1 MPVEA
6 GNISISTDNIF
17 PIIKKWLYSEKDIF
31 LRELVSNAND
41 AIVKLQKLANVGEAE
56 LPEDETFRVAVTVD
70 KEARTIAIADNG
82 IGMTDDEVRRYINQI
97 AFSGAKEF
105 LERYKDKGEDAQIIG
120 HFGLGFYS
128 AFMVSEK
135 VEIHTLSWQ
144 PGAEAVR
151 WTSEGGL
158 EYSMDAGDR
167 ATRGTTVTLTI
178 AEDSAEYL
186 DAWKVREVLTKYFRF
201 LPYELTLVDAEA
213 DRKKAADG
221 KEVEAPKPL
230 NTTVPLWQKNA
241 RDCTEEEYKA
251 FYHQVFQDYEEP
263 LFWVHLNVDYP
274 FTLKGILYFPKL
286 KHEFD
291 SAEGQVKLYC
301 NQVFVADNI
310 KEIIPEYLLLLKG
323 CIDCPDLP
331 LNVSRSFLQNDGT
344 VRKLS
349 GYITRKVADRL
360 LSLFN
365 EDRERYCQY
374 WDSIHPFIK
383 FGCLRDE
390 KFYDQMKDAI
400 VFKTIHGD
408 YKTAQEYLDEFARV
422 ETEEHTEPHGD
433 HEHTHT
439 HEHKVVYYVSDP
451 KQQAQ
456 YISLFRQKGLNAV
469 ELNTMIDNHFI
480 SFLEMKLEDTRFRRI
495 DAELTDALKN
505 GEGVALELS
514 AREAAEKA
522 VKGVNPAIQVQ
533 FEAMGE
539 AGMPALVL
547 LGEESRRMQEMS
559 RMFGGMEGMSFPTQ
573 ETLVLNTDHALVRR
587 LADLAATDAEGE
599 DAALLA
605 GQLHDLAMLCHR
617 PLEPEALTKFVERS
631 TKLLEK
637 LV

>member
-1 MPVEA
+1 
-6 GNISISTDNIF
+6 
-17 PIIKKWLYSEKDIF
+17 
-31 LRELVSNAND
+31 
-41 AIVKLQKLANVGEAE
+41 
-56 LPEDETFRVAVTVD
+56 
-70 KEARTIAIADNG
+70 
-82 IGMTDDEVRRYINQI
+82 MTDDEVRRYINQI

-135 VEIHTLSWQ
+135 VQIDTLSWQ
-144 PGAEAVR
+144 SGAEAVR
-151 WTSEGGL
+151 WVSEGGL
-158 EYSMDAGDR
+158 EYDMGPSDR
-167 ATRGTTVTLTI
+167 MVPGTTVTLTI

-186 DAWKVREVLTKYFRF
+186 DQWQTREVLTKYFRF
-201 LPYELTLVDAEA
+201 LPHDLTLIDVEAEA
-213 DRKKAADG
+213 KKAADK
-221 KEVEAPKPL
+221 KEGEALSSPTPL
-230 NTTVPLWQKNA
+230 NTPVPLWQKNA

-251 FYHQVFQDYEEP
+251 FYHEVFEDYNDP

-286 KHEFD
+286 KHEFE

-349 GYITRKVADRL
+349 AYITRKVADRL
-360 LSLFN
+360 LQLFG
-365 EDRERYCQY
+365 EDRERYCGY

-383 FGCLRDE
+383 FGCLRDD

-400 VFKTIHGD
+400 VFKTITGE
-408 YKTAQEYLDEFARV
+408 YKTVQEYLDEFARV
-422 ETEEHTEPHGD
+422 EMEEHDED
-433 HEHTHT
+433 HETGEHGHEHAHTHK
-439 HEHKVVYYVSDP
+439 HKVVYYVSDP

-456 YISLFRQKGLNAV
+456 YVTLFRQKGLNAV

-480 SFLEMKLEDTRFRRI
+480 SFLEMKLEGTRFRRI
-495 DAELTDALKN
+495 DAELTDVMKN
-505 GEGVALELS
+505 AGGAVLEIKEAEG
-514 AREAAEKA
+514 AEKA
-522 VKGVNPAIQVQ
+522 VKAVNDKIKVQ
-533 FEAMGE
+533 FESLGTE
-539 AGMPALVL
+539 GLPALVL
-547 LGEESRRMQEMS
+547 LSEESRRMQEMS
-559 RMFGGMEGMSFPTQ
+559 RMFGGMEGMSFPAE

-587 LADLAATDAEGE
+587 LGKLAAENQDSE

-605 GQLHDLAMLCHR
+605 AQLHDLAMLCHR
-617 PLEPEALTKFVERS
+617 PLEPEALAKFVERS
-631 TKLLEK
+631 TKLLERIG
-637 LV
+637 